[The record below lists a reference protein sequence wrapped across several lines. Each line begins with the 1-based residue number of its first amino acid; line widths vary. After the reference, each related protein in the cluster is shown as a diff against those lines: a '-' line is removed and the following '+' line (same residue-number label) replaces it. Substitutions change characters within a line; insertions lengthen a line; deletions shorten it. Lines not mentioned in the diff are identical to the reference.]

1 MITIRSIVPP
11 LCIALAACAGPGVS
25 QREPFFEVTD
35 FEFGKMRQHGGLWE
49 IYQSGT
55 DIDYE
60 VNGACEFDGEAYPCM
75 WYGSVIEY
83 RTNHDKLVLDCEARV
98 SDQVDFG
105 SAEGTTAEQS
115 QRFNFTLTF
124 DGGRTEKRTPN
135 YIIASNEVTPPDY
148 SKFRCF
154 YDGEEVLSYSLTV
167 TYGVPRA
174 QAQPRMALLTTDG

>member
-1 MITIRSIVPP
+1 MIIIRYIV
-11 LCIALAACAGPGVS
+11 LSLGVTLAACAGPGVS

-35 FEFGKMRQHGGLWE
+35 FEFGKMRQHDGLWE
-49 IYQSGT
+49 IYQAGT

-60 VNGACEFDGEAYPCM
+60 VNGACEFDGDAYPCM

-83 RTNHDKLVLDCEARV
+83 RTNYDELVLDCEARV

-105 SAEGTTAEQS
+105 SADGTTAAQA
-115 QRFNFTLTF
+115 QRFAFTLTF

-154 YDGEEVLSYSLTV
+154 YGGEEVLSYSLTV

-174 QAQPRMALLTTDG
+174 EVAPRVAMLMTDG